1 MGRAPRA
8 SITLGLGTMPIHK
21 LDHVNIRTKQ
31 LDAMVK
37 WYTRVLGLRVGDRP
51 NFPFPGA
58 WLYAGDTIAVH
69 LIGIEGAA
77 GAGSERDLKLE
88 HFAFS
93 ATGLAEYENKLQSMG
108 EPSQRTEL
116 RPIGLVQINLWDPDG
131 NHLHVDFSG
140 ET

>member
-1 MGRAPRA
+1 
-8 SITLGLGTMPIHK
+8 MPILK
-21 LDHVNIRTKQ
+21 LDHINLRTTQ
-31 LDAMVK
+31 LNTMVE

-69 LIGIEGAA
+69 LVSIDGAA
-77 GAGSERDLKLE
+77 GAGSEKDLKLE

-93 ATGLAEYENKLQSMG
+93 ATGLTEFENRLQSMG
-108 EPSQRTEL
+108 VPSQRTEL

-131 NHLHVDFSG
+131 NHLHVDFPDG
-140 ET
+140 P